1 MVDKEELFKKMQ
13 EAIFNYDKDL
23 AVKLAKEAIE
33 AGIDP
38 LEAIEKGFAVAI
50 RELGEKF
57 DRMEIFLPELIMGA
71 DAMKAA
77 VDILKEEIVRRGQK
91 VEKKGVVVIGTV
103 EGDIHDIGKTIV
115 IAMLQSAGFDVY
127 DLGKDVPIPRFLQA
141 AEEVNADIIAAS
153 ALLTTTMMKQ
163 RDLIEYLKSQ
173 GKRDKYFVIVGG
185 APCSQKWADEIGA
198 DGYAR
203 DAIEAVKLCERLME
217 QKKKKGA

>member
-1 MVDKEELFKKMQ
+1 
-13 EAIFNYDKDL
+13 
-23 AVKLAKEAIE
+23 
-33 AGIDP
+33 
-38 LEAIEKGFAVAI
+38 
-50 RELGEKF
+50 
-57 DRMEIFLPELIMGA
+57 MEIFLPELIMGA

-91 VEKKGVVVIGTV
+91 VEEKGVVVIGTV